1 MTFPTDPKTGE
12 WNGWREAVAGAAI
25 TLEPRTD
32 LIACQRLLAASM
44 APALPPNIGMWLT
57 EVAHI
62 TAKRSED
69 ADSAMLT
76 MTAYIKRLVDYPGDI
91 VRQTLLEWSGK
102 WFPTWGELKEILDAR
117 MAERNAISNA
127 LIAKMGGKALPK
139 MTPLTLALDGMSPDQ
154 KYEELM
160 KRARFARSRDPDY
173 ASELEN
179 EAVKQ
184 LAEASASAQK
194 AAE

>member
-12 WNGWREAVAGAAI
+12 WNGWRESVSGATI
-25 TLEPRTD
+25 TLEPGTD
-32 LIACQRLLAASM
+32 LIACQKLLAASM

-69 ADSAMLT
+69 AESATLT

-102 WFPTWGELKEILDAR
+102 WFPTWGELKDILDAR

-127 LIAKMGGKALPK
+127 LIAKIGGKALPK
-139 MTPLTLALDGMSPDQ
+139 MVDASSLDGMSPDQ
-154 KYEELM
+154 KYDELM
-160 KRARFARSRDPDY
+160 KRARFARSSDPEHARD
-173 ASELEN
+173 LEN
-179 EAVKQ
+179 EAQRQ
-184 LAEASASAQK
+184 LSEAKFKS